1 LEAKVKQPLKIAV
14 TGAAGQIS
22 YALLFRLLS
31 GDILGKEQPI
41 SLHLLDLPQ
50 MEQTLAGIEM
60 EIIDGC
66 FPLLHEIKWGSDPYA
81 LFEDIYVALLIG
93 AKPRSQG
100 MERKDLLAENAKI
113 FIEQGKA
120 LETGAKKSA
129 KVIVVGNPCNTNAMV
144 LKHYAP
150 KLDPMN
156 IHALM
161 YLDEL
166 RATAQIAQKK
176 GVNVRD
182 VHGVVIWGN
191 HSNTQVPDASKC
203 TVKGQPHGL
212 YEGWIK
218 QQWQPQ
224 IQTRGA
230 EVIKSLGR
238 SSAASAA
245 NATVELLRQIMH
257 PTPKDQWYS
266 SAVLT
271 DGGPYDLES
280 GILFGV
286 PCRTTNDL
294 QCEVVPNIPWGYEEM
309 IRKTEK
315 ELVEERE
322 FCKKEGVI

>member
-1 LEAKVKQPLKIAV
+1 VKHPLKIAV

-31 GDILGKEQPI
+31 GEILGKDQPI
-41 SLHLLDLPQ
+41 SLNLLDLPQ

-66 FPLLHEIKWGSDPYA
+66 FPLLHEIKYGSDPYA
-81 LFEDIYVALLIG
+81 LFKDIDVALLIG
-93 AKPRSQG
+93 AKPRTKG
-100 MERKDLLAENAKI
+100 MERKDLLSENAKI
-113 FIEQGKA
+113 FIDQGKA
-120 LETGAKKSA
+120 LQAGAKPTA

-156 IHALM
+156 VHALM
-161 YLDEL
+161 HLDEL
-166 RATAQIAQKK
+166 RAIAQIAHKK
-176 GVNVRD
+176 RVNVSD
-182 VHGVVIWGN
+182 VKGVVIWGN
-191 HSNTQVPDASKC
+191 HSNTQVPDVSRC

-212 YEGWIK
+212 DENWIK
-218 QQWQPQ
+218 NEWQPR

-230 EVIKSLGR
+230 EVIKTLGR

-245 NATVELLRQIMH
+245 NATVQLLHQLMT
-257 PTPKDQWYS
+257 PTSEGEWYS

-271 DGGPYDLES
+271 NHGAYPLEE

-286 PCRTTNDL
+286 PCRTKQDL
-294 QCEVVPNIPWGYEEM
+294 SCEVVSGILWSDEEM
-309 IRKTEK
+309 IRTTEK
-315 ELVEERE
+315 ELVGERE
-322 FCKKEGVI
+322 FCKREGVV

>member
-1 LEAKVKQPLKIAV
+1 MKHPLKIAV

-31 GDILGKEQPI
+31 GEILGKGQPI
-41 SLHLLDLPQ
+41 SLHLIDLPQ

-66 FPLLHEIKWGSDPYA
+66 FPCLHEIKRGSDPHE
-81 LFEDIYVALLIG
+81 LFQDIDIALLIG
-93 AKPRSQG
+93 AKPRSKG
-100 MERKDLLAENAKI
+100 MERKDLLSENAKI
-113 FIEQGKA
+113 FIDQGKA
-120 LETGAKKSA
+120 LEAGAKPSA

-156 IHALM
+156 VHALM

-166 RATAQIAQKK
+166 RATAQIAHKK
-176 GVNVRD
+176 GVNVSD
-182 VHGVVIWGN
+182 VKGVVIWGN
-191 HSNTQVPDASKC
+191 HSNTQVPDLSRC
-203 TVKGQPHGL
+203 TVKGESHDL
-212 YEGWIK
+212 DEKWIK
-218 QQWQPQ
+218 TEWQPR

-230 EVIKSLGR
+230 EVIKALGR

-245 NATVELLRQIMH
+245 NATVQLLHQLMT
-257 PTPKDQWYS
+257 PTPKGEWYS

-271 DGGPYDLES
+271 NHGLYSLQE

-286 PCRTTNDL
+286 PCRTKQDL
-294 QCEVVPNIPWGYEEM
+294 SCEVVPGVSWSDEAM
-309 IRKTEK
+309 IRTTEK

-322 FCKKEGVI
+322 YCKEEGVI